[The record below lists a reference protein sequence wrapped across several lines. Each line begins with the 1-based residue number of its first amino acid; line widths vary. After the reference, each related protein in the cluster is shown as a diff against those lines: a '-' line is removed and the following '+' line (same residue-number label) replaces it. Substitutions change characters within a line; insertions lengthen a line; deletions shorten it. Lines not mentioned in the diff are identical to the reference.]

1 MITDIQKR
9 AQNMLANRKEEVP
22 KVTTAVEPKRDDY
35 QFWRRFN
42 KAQDNNNLTDIQKR
56 IQNMLDNPD
65 GQFKK
70 AVQQRQIKITDWEK
84 KIFDAAPEVDDTT
97 PSDNNLT
104 DIEKRIQNM
113 LLNPDEQFKKAVQ
126 QGQIK
131 ESQIRKKIFD
141 AAPEDG
147 DTTPSDNNSD
157 GRPDNRKE
165 EVPKY
170 TTHVEPKRPVVQLRN
185 LVKKAQDKGIIQL
198 GLVAVVIAGTLGAY
212 VWRNN

>member
-22 KVTTAVEPKRDDY
+22 KVTTAVEPKRADH

-84 KIFDAAPEVDDTT
+84 KIFDAAPEVDDT
-97 PSDNNLT
+97 S
-104 DIEKRIQNM
+104 
-113 LLNPDEQFKKAVQ
+113 
-126 QGQIK
+126 
-131 ESQIRKKIFD
+131 S
-141 AAPEDG
+141 
-147 DTTPSDNNSD
+147 
-157 GRPDNRKE
+157 
-165 EVPKY
+165 
-170 TTHVEPKRPVVQLRN
+170 
-185 LVKKAQDKGIIQL
+185 QDKGIIQL
-198 GLVAVVIAGTLGAY
+198 GVVAVAIAGTVGAY
-212 VWRNN
+212 VWGKN